1 MLRAAVAALLLANV
15 LFFAWA
21 RGWLSPAVPPPHAGE
36 REPGRLAAQIRPETI
51 RLVTPQ
57 AASAAV
63 AAANAVCMEAG
74 PFGDTDIGVAEAAV
88 LAAGVPA
95 NAFERRDV
103 VGKAAWLVYMGR
115 FADAA
120 AQRTKEDELRR
131 LKLGFEPVTAP
142 AELAPGLQLSRHD
155 SREAAD
161 AALALL
167 VQRGVRTARVAAVP
181 APPDQHWLRLPRASP
196 DLLARLRGLQPP
208 VISAGFVRCPRAAG

>member
-161 AALALL
+161 AALALAGAARRAHRA
-167 VQRGVRTARVAAVP
+167 RGG
-181 APPDQHWLRLPRASP
+181 RA
-196 DLLARLRGLQPP
+196 
-208 VISAGFVRCPRAAG
+208 RAARPALAAPAARQPRPAWRGCAGCSRR